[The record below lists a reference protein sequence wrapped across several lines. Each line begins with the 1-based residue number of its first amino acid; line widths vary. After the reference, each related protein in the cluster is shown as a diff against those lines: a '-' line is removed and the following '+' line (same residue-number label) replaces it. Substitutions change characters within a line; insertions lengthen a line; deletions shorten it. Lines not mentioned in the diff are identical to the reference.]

1 MTLPSVRVHRRHWS
15 TLGYRTAQKHA
26 IYPWGA
32 AWCRYGAGNSSRCF
46 SKPYTYT
53 LGHRSAGCHRP
64 WLTTHLA
71 GPSLPLH
78 PQRLQRFSTYGHLK
92 QMVLKMIVDEMSG
105 DNNNNN
111 NLPLIPADGVSPTLL
126 AGLQVS

>member
-1 MTLPSVRVHRRHWS
+1 M
-15 TLGYRTAQKHA
+15 
-26 IYPWGA
+26 
-32 AWCRYGAGNSSRCF
+32 
-46 SKPYTYT
+46 
-53 LGHRSAGCHRP
+53 CHRP
-64 WLTTHLA
+64 WLTTNLA

-105 DNNNNN
+105 DKLPEGN